1 MGLRTPEQ
9 YKASLKDGREVY
21 YRGEQVQD
29 VTTHPIIGVAVE
41 HACIDYRMAEDPR
54 YRDLAVV
61 TDPQTGESYSRY
73 YLLPRNT
80 EDLLKRSQLIA
91 ASTREGATLVVL
103 IKEIGT
109 DALYALHIVAE
120 EMAKRGK
127 PEYKERVEKYYR
139 MCRERDYG
147 VAVAQS
153 DVKGDRGLG
162 PQGQEHP
169 DYYLRIVDRRADGI
183 VVRGAKI
190 HTSVLTNTDEVIV
203 LPTRAMK
210 AGDEDYSVAFAVPA
224 ATKGLKL
231 IASSYGGF
239 KKDPF
244 EYPISAK
251 HKMMETITVF
261 DDVFV
266 PWDRVFLA
274 GEAKLAGVF
283 ARALGLWER
292 TLGMVEAAERAEILV
307 GAALLVSE
315 QQGKGADA
323 HVQEAIS
330 ELVCYAQ
337 MIRMALEWSCR
348 NFERTPS
355 GMVHPSILG
364 INVGKYYFA
373 ANYHTVLRYVH
384 DLGGGLVL
392 TLPKRADLENPESGK
407 YLRKYLHT
415 TADVD
420 VEERMRIYNLI
431 RDLTADAYG
440 GWHLVTTLQAG
451 GGLAAQRVMMN
462 RSFDLA
468 AARAKA
474 RRAAGVEG

>member
-1 MGLRTPEQ
+1 MGLRTAEQ

-21 YRGEQVQD
+21 YRGEKVED
-29 VTTHPIIGVAVE
+29 VTTHPIIGIAVE
-41 HACIDYRMAEDPR
+41 HACIDYHMAEDPK

-61 TDPQTGESYSRY
+61 TDPQTGEQYSRY
-73 YLLPRNT
+73 YHLPRNT

-91 ASTREGATLVVL
+91 ASTREGATLVIL

-109 DALYALHIVAE
+109 DALYALHVVAE

-127 PEYKERVEKYYR
+127 PEYKERVEKYHR
-139 MCRERDYG
+139 LCRDRDYG

-169 DYYLRIVDRRADGI
+169 DYYLRIVDRRTDGI

-210 AGDEDYSVAFAVPA
+210 AGDEDYSVAFAIPA
-224 ATKGLKL
+224 NTKGLKL

-266 PWDRVFLA
+266 PWERVFMCGETEAAGFLALTFVKFHRFTAVSYKLPLLEMLA
-274 GEAKLAGVF
+274 GS
-283 ARALGLWER
+283 ARAIAEYNGIENAGHIREKLTELAAYHATVQGLIVAAAH
-292 TLGMVEAAERAEILV
+292 TCVVTPPGIAIPNVLFTNVAKYQFASNYHDAVQMVQDV
-307 GAALLVSE
+307 SGGLLVTGPSVEDWRSE
-315 QQGKGADA
+315 ATGPFLK
-323 HVQEAIS
+323 
-330 ELVCYAQ
+330 
-337 MIRMALEWSCR
+337 
-348 NFERTPS
+348 
-355 GMVHPSILG
+355 
-364 INVGKYYFA
+364 KY
-373 ANYHTVLRYVH
+373 
-384 DLGGGLVL
+384 LGGKKGVP
-392 TLPKRADLENPESGK
+392 TEHR
-407 YLRKYLHT
+407 LR
-415 TADVD
+415 
-420 VEERMRIYNLI
+420 MMNLI
-431 RDLTADAYG
+431 SDLTASDFG
-440 GWHLVTTLQAG
+440 GYQEVLAVHAEGSLEAEKLQTYREYDFKTAADYAREVAG
-451 GGLAAQRVMMN
+451 I
-462 RSFDLA
+462 
-468 AARAKA
+468 K
-474 RRAAGVEG
+474 